1 LRVVY
6 NRINGKCII
15 FLKVGVFSMAR
26 ANRPYHLTP
35 AEESVMTVFWNSKKA
50 MPQADVIKK
59 AEENGI
65 RNWKERSIFSIINN
79 LLAKGLIQAD
89 GFVRAGKTYARTFS
103 ATMSRPEYYA
113 KMVAHTLND
122 KELVV
127 FKRALKAEVN
137 AADAETSGSDEAAE
151 NTPAEES

>member
-1 LRVVY
+1 
-6 NRINGKCII
+6 
-15 FLKVGVFSMAR
+15 
-26 ANRPYHLTP
+26 
-35 AEESVMTVFWNSKKA
+35 MTVFWNSKKA

-65 RNWKERSIFSIINN
+65 RNWKEQSIFSIINN
-79 LLAKGLIQAD
+79 LLAK

-137 AADAETSGSDEAAE
+137 AADAEASGSDEAVE

>member
-1 LRVVY
+1 
-6 NRINGKCII
+6 
-15 FLKVGVFSMAR
+15 MAR

>member
-1 LRVVY
+1 
-6 NRINGKCII
+6 
-15 FLKVGVFSMAR
+15 
-26 ANRPYHLTP
+26 
-35 AEESVMTVFWNSKKA
+35 MTVFWNSKKA

-127 FKRALKAEVN
+127 FKRALKAEVD
-137 AADAETSGSDEAAE
+137 AADAEASGSDEAAE

>member
-1 LRVVY
+1 
-6 NRINGKCII
+6 
-15 FLKVGVFSMAR
+15 MAR

-35 AEESVMTVFWNSKKA
+35 AEESVMAVFWNSKKA

-89 GFVRAGKTYARTFS
+89 GFVRAGKAYARTFS

-113 KMVAHTLND
+113 KIVAHTLND

>member
-1 LRVVY
+1 
-6 NRINGKCII
+6 
-15 FLKVGVFSMAR
+15 
-26 ANRPYHLTP
+26 
-35 AEESVMTVFWNSKKA
+35 MTVFWNSKKA

-79 LLAKGLIQAD
+79 LLAKGL
-89 GFVRAGKTYARTFS
+89 
-103 ATMSRPEYYA
+103 
-113 KMVAHTLND
+113 VAHTLND

-137 AADAETSGSDEAAE
+137 AADAETASGVEEATESA
-151 NTPAEES
+151 PAEEA

>member
-1 LRVVY
+1 
-6 NRINGKCII
+6 
-15 FLKVGVFSMAR
+15 
-26 ANRPYHLTP
+26 
-35 AEESVMTVFWNSKKA
+35 MTVFWNSKKA

-89 GFVRAGKTYARTFS
+89 GFVRAGKTYARTFA

-137 AADAETSGSDEAAE
+137 AADAEAASGVEEATESA
-151 NTPAEES
+151 PAEEA